1 VVSAPLDEEVLL
13 IALEGR
19 EVPVLPPA
27 EEEEDGLTFLLLLF
41 ALPLPS
47 RTPPPKTPTLPFE

>member
-1 VVSAPLDEEVLL
+1 MVSAPLDEEVLL
-13 IALEGR
+13 IALDGR

-27 EEEEDGLTFLLLLF
+27 EEAEEGLTFLLLF